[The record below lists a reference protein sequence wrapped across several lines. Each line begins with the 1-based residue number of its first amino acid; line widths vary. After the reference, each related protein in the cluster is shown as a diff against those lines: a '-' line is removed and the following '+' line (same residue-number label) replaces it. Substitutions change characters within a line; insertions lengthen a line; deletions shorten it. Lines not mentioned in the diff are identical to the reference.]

1 MLTNRNVNKKFLSD
15 WSDRPDIRQIGEP
28 PQVMRHCVEID
39 EKTTEEKNWNGRNWT
54 EKHGGL
60 QNETKENG
68 IEKE

>member
-1 MLTNRNVNKKFLSD
+1 
-15 WSDRPDIRQIGEP
+15 
-28 PQVMRHCVEID
+28 MRHCVEID